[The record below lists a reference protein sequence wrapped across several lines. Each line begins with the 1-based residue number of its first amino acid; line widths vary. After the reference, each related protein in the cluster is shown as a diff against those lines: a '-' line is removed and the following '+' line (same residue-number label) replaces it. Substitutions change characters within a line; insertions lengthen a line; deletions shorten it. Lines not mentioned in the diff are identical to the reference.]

1 MRQVTAKDMSE
12 ESFYLGAVSNKNE
25 TEEAKWT
32 VSLKIGDI
40 LYLIDIR
47 LLNKLLSYLLPI
59 ITYY

>member
-1 MRQVTAKDMSE
+1 MSE

-25 TEEAKWT
+25 TKEAKWT